1 MGHSGMS
8 RNWCVKAQLPGKPL
22 RRVVNHLALGRPSIP
37 TTIQHWEDTGPW
49 ESVQSRQPLYLVKK
63 SNFPTCHMKL
73 LWEMTRCPLGAKEGL
88 WSSWPSLVWEPQVPF
103 AITHSLASRGL
114 LFVYRAGF
122 WWTFPIQGAF
132 VLPVAL
138 LAAFKTR
145 PFLVGAEALIQIF

>member
-63 SNFPTCHMKL
+63 SNFPTCHMK
-73 LWEMTRCPLGAKEGL
+73 PLGNDQVSFG
-88 WSSWPSLVWEPQVPF
+88 SQGGSLV
-103 AITHSLASRGL
+103 
-114 LFVYRAGF
+114 
-122 WWTFPIQGAF
+122 
-132 VLPVAL
+132 L
-138 LAAFKTR
+138 LAIIGLGAPSPICDYTQSCFQG
-145 PFLVGAEALIQIF
+145 PLVCISGRVLVDFSYRGGICPSSGPPGCI